1 MLHGVPLVL
10 GDRFDAALRGNLL
23 RVEMNFAQHGLCFIK
38 KNSLQDS
45 IKNKVLLSGNP
56 NARWRQCAAAAV
68 FCFIENI
75 FSRTHKDTNKHTH
88 TQPPTYIVES
98 LAYVFSV
105 EASL

>member
-23 RVEMNFAQHGLCFIK
+23 RVEMNFAQHELCFIK

-56 NARWRQCAAAAV
+56 NARWRQCAAAAALLK
-68 FCFIENI
+68 I
-75 FSRTHKDTNKHTH
+75 FLVARTKTQTNTH
-88 TQPPTYIVES
+88 TLTQPSTYIVES